1 MNETENS
8 VESYWEVKKM
18 NLLKRIKGF
27 VASLAGLTFCCLL
40 IEQLVY
46 LVLVP
51 GYGWKL
57 LGSPVLWGLF
67 SAGCFFL
74 LWQFNR
80 EFPEKFASQPASKGW
95 QLKGETNPTTGLPM
109 AGGID
114 VGGTPYGG
122 RPESGFIKFDS
133 F

>member
-1 MNETENS
+1 M
-8 VESYWEVKKM
+8 M

-27 VASLAGLTFCCLL
+27 VASLLLLTFCCLL
-40 IEQLVY
+40 IEQLGY

-57 LGSPVLWGLF
+57 LSSPVLWSLF
-67 SAGCFFL
+67 SVVCFSL
-74 LWQFNR
+74 LWRFNR
-80 EFPEKFASQPASKGW
+80 KYPEKTVSKPVNKGW
-95 QLKGETNPTTGLPM
+95 QLEGETNPTTGLPM